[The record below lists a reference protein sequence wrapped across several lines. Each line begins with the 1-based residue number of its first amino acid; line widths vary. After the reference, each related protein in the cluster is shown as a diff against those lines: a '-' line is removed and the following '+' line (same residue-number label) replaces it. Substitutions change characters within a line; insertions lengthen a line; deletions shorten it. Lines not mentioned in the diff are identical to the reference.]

1 MTSFRGA
8 DGGVPLQ
15 FLRQGY
21 ESLDWLA
28 VFLKSYETGRTTQR
42 VGPLSRI
49 ETARFQAWLR
59 AENAHRV
66 NVYISVNALKE
77 ATRSRRRESVK
88 EVRHIFL
95 DADEHG
101 QDVLATIAVR
111 RDLPPPSYVLHSS
124 PGRLH
129 MLWRVRGFTIDRA
142 ETLQKHL
149 ARELGTDPAATS
161 CTQTTRVPGFFN
173 HKPQYR
179 RAHLVTIEYRDA
191 YRTYTPAHFPISA
204 TVPALHPA
212 VQQRNLGRSKPLERA
227 RRYLAVI
234 PPAIT
239 GQHGDVQTFRVCCR
253 LVRGFAL
260 DDDAAVTLL
269 TEWNAQCR
277 PPWSGR
283 ELREKVRRARRY
295 GREPIGGLLETHP

>member
-1 MTSFRGA
+1 MTRFRGIDDRA
-8 DGGVPLQ
+8 PLQ
-15 FLRQGY
+15 FLRQAY
-21 ESLDWLA
+21 EPDDWLA
-28 VFLKSYETGRTTQR
+28 VFLKSYETRRTAQR
-42 VGPLSRI
+42 IGPLSRI
-49 ETARFQAWLR
+49 ETPRFQAWLR

-88 EVRHIFL
+88 EIRHIVL

-129 MLWRVRGFTIDRA
+129 VLWRVRGFTIDRA

-161 CTQTTRVPGFFN
+161 CTQTTRLPGFFT
-173 HKPQYR
+173 HKPQYG
-179 RAHLVTIEYRDA
+179 RAHLVTIEYQDA
-191 YRTYTPAHFPISA
+191 YRTYTPAHFPIPVSA
-204 TVPALHPA
+204 RALHPRVRA
-212 VQQRNLGRSKPLERA
+212 RNVVRTNPIERA
-227 RRYLAVI
+227 RRYLGAI
-234 PPAIT
+234 PPAIA

-260 DDDAAVTLL
+260 DDEDAVTLL

-277 PPWSGR
+277 PPWSDR

-295 GREPIGGLLETHP
+295 GREPIGGLLEAQP